1 MERNIDYLSDIYR
14 GVRMGA
20 ETLDTVIARTHAKS
34 IKQELI
40 REKYTY
46 REFENKLMNE
56 IKNRKQKPKPVSR
69 AKKQMAKMGIAMN
82 TAFDNTPSHIADLV
96 IQGNNMGII
105 GMNKAINH
113 HRLCDKKITNLANE
127 LISIQKQNIDNLTKF
142 L

>member
-1 MERNIDYLSDIYR
+1 MDRNTEYLSDIYR

-20 ETLDTVIARTHAKS
+20 ETLDSVIKRTDAKL

-56 IKNRKQKPKPVSR
+56 NRSRHQRPKPISKT
-69 AKKQMAKMGIAMN
+69 KKRMAKMGIAMN
-82 TAFDNTPSHIADLV
+82 TALDNSPSHIADLV

-105 GMNKAINH
+105 GMNKAKNH
-113 HRLCDKKITNLANE
+113 HRLCDKRITGLANE
-127 LISIQKQNIDNLTKF
+127 LITIQKQNIDNLTRF

>member
-1 MERNIDYLSDIYR
+1 MDRNVDYLSDIYR

-20 ETLDTVIARTHAKS
+20 ETLDTIIKRTDSQK
-34 IKQELI
+34 IKHELI

-46 REFENKLMNE
+46 RDFQNKLSKELNE
-56 IKNRKQKPKPVSR
+56 RKVKPRPASM
-69 AKKQMAKMGIAMN
+69 AKKRMAKMGIYMN
-82 TAFDNTPSHIADLV
+82 TVLDKTPSHIADLV

-127 LISIQKQNIDNLTKF
+127 LITIQKQNIDNLTPF

>member
-1 MERNIDYLSDIYR
+1 MDRNIDYLSDIYR

-20 ETLDTVIARTHAKS
+20 ETLDTIIKRTDS
-34 IKQELI
+34 QRIKNELI

-46 REFENKLMNE
+46 RDFQNKLVKELNE
-56 IKNRKQKPKPVSR
+56 RNAKARPASR
-69 AKKQMAKMGIAMN
+69 AKKRMAKMGIYMN
-82 TAFDNTPSHIADLV
+82 TALDKTPSHIADLV

-105 GMNKAINH
+105 GINKAINH

-127 LISIQKQNIDNLTKF
+127 LITIQKQNIDNLTQF

>member
-20 ETLDTVIARTHAKS
+20 ETLDSILKRTEGKM
-34 IKQELI
+34 IKQELM
-40 REKYTY
+40 REKHTY

-56 IKNRKQKPKPVSR
+56 IHNRKQRPRPVSR
-69 AKKQMAKMGIAMN
+69 AKKQMAKMGIVMN
-82 TAFDNTPSHIADLV
+82 TAFDNSPSHIADLV

-113 HRLCDKKITNLANE
+113 HRYCDKKITGLANE
-127 LISIQKQNIDNLTKF
+127 LISIQKENIDNLTRF